1 MIKLLLINP
10 SVMSC
15 NCNYNYLM
23 PIVFSFRVRMSV
35 NIGDN
40 RELFLNLE
48 IKFGLCFVVLTKPRN
63 SPERITSTLLE
74 MQQLSDIEETDS
86 EEEFS
91 CQRWTIYNGRR
102 NQTHTDR
109 LNIVDRY
116 RSNISKRFGNGT
128 ENNNMRSFFLN
139 ESIS

>member
-1 MIKLLLINP
+1 
-10 SVMSC
+10 
-15 NCNYNYLM
+15 
-23 PIVFSFRVRMSV
+23 MSV

-63 SPERITSTLLE
+63 SPERITLTLLE

-86 EEEFS
+86 EEEVS

-102 NQTHTDR
+102 NQTHTDK
-109 LNIVDRY
+109 LNNVVDGY

-128 ENNNMRSFFLN
+128 ENNNMRSFFQN